1 MKLLTSIWVV
11 LLVAIGLF
19 YIRVQDPIPIQMLR
33 LKTFD
38 ALQLRQEVD
47 KSEDIALINIGY
59 DSLKAL
65 GQFPWPRTHFAQI
78 ISDIRDKGAGI
89 IAFTMIFSEEDR
101 YGGDEVFA
109 SWIKDNGV
117 VLSQTVSGRVLGIK
131 GPHVG
136 IAIIGEDPLDFVFH
150 YNGLLINTPQL
161 IADGHGIAAGSP
173 EVDNLT
179 RRIPM
184 VVQVDDT
191 LYPSV
196 PLEILRVMA
205 GDPSYQMKVGETG
218 IQAIRIPSFP
228 TIPTDE
234 HGRIWIN
241 QKHLFNEYEFIE
253 DFPDFNGKTVIIGM
267 GADSEGLVPILPT
280 PRGLKTPQYI
290 QASVLQTIIN
300 GENIVRPDY
309 AASYEILTLAVL
321 MILIIVITYKVN
333 IYFVIFAVAGTFA
346 GMLYGSFYVFD
357 HHSILLDPSYPLL
370 SGAVVF
376 AQSTFNNSYRQYVA
390 RQQIKSQFGT
400 YLSPALVKKLQD
412 NPNMLKLGGER
423 KIMSFLFC
431 DIRGFTPISEQYKTD
446 PEGLTELINRF
457 LTPMTDIII
466 RNEGTIDKYMG
477 DCIMAL
483 WNAPLDVDNHED
495 KALLSATQMIKGLDS
510 LNAQLASENKL
521 PINIGIGI
529 NTGSCVV
536 GNMGSNQRFDYSV
549 LGDAV
554 NLASRL
560 EGQSKNYGV
569 TIVIGESTAQ
579 AIKNENFLILEL
591 DLIAVKGKED
601 PVKIYTC
608 IESSG
613 KVQDLTLHDTMLT
626 CYRKGDI
633 SKAQTLC
640 LELKGKFECLM
651 DKYYDMMI
659 QRCMEMHD
667 NLPEDWDGVYRATTK

>member
-1 MKLLTSIWVV
+1 MKYLTSIWIVF
-11 LLVAIGLF
+11 LVAVGLF
-19 YIRVQDPIPIQMLR
+19 YIRLQDPVPLQILR
-33 LKTFD
+33 MKTFD
-38 ALQLRQEVD
+38 ALQLRQKVD
-47 KSEDIALINIGY
+47 KSEDIVLINIGY

-78 ISDIRDKGAGI
+78 ISDIRDRGAGI

-109 SWIKDNGV
+109 SWMKDNGV

-136 IAIIGEDPLDFVFH
+136 IAIIGEDPLDFVFQ
-150 YNGLLINTPQL
+150 YNGLLINTPLL

-184 VVQVDDT
+184 IVQVDDI

-196 PLEILRVMA
+196 PLEILRVTA
-205 GDPSYQMKVGETG
+205 GDPSYQLKVGYTG

-241 QKHLFNEYEFIE
+241 QKHLFDEYEFIE
-253 DFPDFNGKTVIIGM
+253 DFPNFEGKTVIIGM

-321 MILIIVITYKVN
+321 MLLIILVVYKIN
-333 IYFVIFAVAGTFA
+333 IYFVLVFVAAIFS

-357 HHSILLDPSYPLL
+357 EHSILLDPSYPLL
-370 SGAVVF
+370 SGFVVF
-376 AQSTFNNSYRQYVA
+376 THSTFNNFFRQFKM
-390 RQQIKSQFGT
+390 RQQIKNQFGT
-400 YLSPALVKKLQD
+400 YLSPALVKKIQKD
-412 NPNMLKLGGER
+412 PTVLKLGGER
-423 KIMSFLFC
+423 KTMTFLFC
-431 DIRGFTPISEQYKTD
+431 DIRGFTPISEKYKDD
-446 PEGLTELINRF
+446 PIGLTELINNF
-457 LTPMTDIII
+457 LTPMTNIIL
-466 RNEGTIDKYMG
+466 NNNGTIDKYMG
-477 DCIMAL
+477 DCIMAF
-483 WNAPLDVDNHED
+483 WNAPLDVENHAEMAVKSALEMIEEL
-495 KALLSATQMIKGLDS
+495 KAVNES
-510 LNAQLASENKL
+510 LPVE
-521 PINIGIGI
+521 INIGIGI
-529 NTGSCVV
+529 NTGECVV
-536 GNMGSNQRFDYSV
+536 GNMGSDQRFDYSV

-560 EGQSKNYGV
+560 ESNSKNYDA
-569 TIVIGESTAQ
+569 TLIVGEDTVEGTKHLFDYEYVD
-579 AIKNENFLILEL
+579 AIT
-591 DLIAVKGKED
+591 VKGQSRE
-601 PVKIYTC
+601 VKIYT
-608 IESSG
+608 
-613 KVQDLTLHDTMLT
+613 L
-626 CYRKGDI
+626 
-633 SKAQTLC
+633 
-640 LELKGKFECLM
+640 
-651 DKYYDMMI
+651 
-659 QRCMEMHD
+659 
-667 NLPEDWDGVYRATTK
+667 

>member
-78 ISDIRDKGAGI
+78 ISDIRDRGAGI

-109 SWIKDNGV
+109 SWMKDNGV
-117 VLSQTVSGRVLGIK
+117 VLSQTVSGRMLGIK

-136 IAIIGEDPLDFVFH
+136 IAIIGEDPLDFVFQ
-150 YNGLLINTPQL
+150 YNGLLVNTPQL

-196 PLEILRVMA
+196 PLEILRVTA

-321 MILIIVITYKVN
+321 MILIIIFVYTIN
-333 IYFVIFAVAGTFA
+333 IYFVIFSVLAVFA
-346 GMLYGSFYVFD
+346 AMLYGSFYVFD
-357 HHSILLDPSYPLL
+357 TYSLLLDPSYPLL
-370 SGAVVF
+370 AGFIVF
-376 AQSTFNNSYRQYVA
+376 THSTFNNFIRQYKM
-390 RQQIKSQFGT
+390 RQQIKEQFGT
-400 YLSPALVKKLQD
+400 YLSPALVKKIQKD
-412 NPNMLKLGGER
+412 PSVLKLGGER
-423 KIMSFLFC
+423 RVMTFLFC
-431 DIRGFTPISEQYKTD
+431 DIRGFTPISEKYKED
-446 PEGLTELINRF
+446 PIGLTELINSF
-457 LTPMTDIII
+457 LTPMTDIIMK
-466 RNEGTIDKYMG
+466 NNGTIDKYMG
-477 DCIMAL
+477 DCIMAF
-483 WNAPLDVDNHED
+483 WNAPLEVDNHAEMAV
-495 KALLSATQMIKGLDS
+495 KSALEMIEELKE
-510 LNAQLASENKL
+510 LNKNIPVE
-521 PINIGIGI
+521 INIGIGI
-529 NTGSCVV
+529 NTGDCVV
-536 GNMGSNQRFDYSV
+536 GNMGSEQRFDYSV

-560 EGQSKNYGV
+560 ESNSKNYDATLIVGEATV
-569 TIVIGESTAQ
+569 EETNTLFDYAYVDTIT
-579 AIKNENFLILEL
+579 
-591 DLIAVKGKED
+591 VKGQTR
-601 PVKIYTC
+601 PVKIYT
-608 IESSG
+608 
-613 KVQDLTLHDTMLT
+613 L
-626 CYRKGDI
+626 
-633 SKAQTLC
+633 
-640 LELKGKFECLM
+640 
-651 DKYYDMMI
+651 
-659 QRCMEMHD
+659 
-667 NLPEDWDGVYRATTK
+667 